1 MKDPCAA
8 TSELLEK
15 YFDHEVSDEERS
27 GIETHIEDCPACR
40 DRLKTMEGLR
50 NLLKAPVDEVDQKE
64 DFSRVWLR
72 IERGIQQEETP
83 AWGESIRR
91 WIDLPSILRKRVWV
105 PAAAVIVAI
114 FLALAPSVFKR
125 SPSSSDTSVVEYVE
139 SQNYNVMVY
148 ESEKGNVTVI
158 WLFEGPE
165 KEGLSPS

>member
-1 MKDPCAA
+1 MKDSCAA
-8 TSELLEK
+8 TSELLER

-27 GIETHIEDCPACR
+27 GIETHIEDCSACR
-40 DRLKTMEGLR
+40 DRIKTMEGLR
-50 NLLKAPVDEVDQKE
+50 NLLKSPVDEVEQKE

-72 IERGIQQEETP
+72 IERGIQPEETP

-91 WIDLPSILRKRVWV
+91 WIDLILRKRVWV

-114 FLALAPSVFKR
+114 FLALAPSVLKR
-125 SPSSSDTSVVEYVE
+125 SPSSSDPSVVEYVE
-139 SQNYNVMVY
+139 SQDYNVMVY

>member
-1 MKDPCAA
+1 MKDSCAA
-8 TSELLEK
+8 TLELLEK

-27 GIETHIEDCPACR
+27 GIETHIEDCPDCR
-40 DRLKTMEGLR
+40 DRLRTMEGLR
-50 NLLKAPVDEVDQKE
+50 HLLKAPVDEVEQKE

-72 IERGIQQEETP
+72 IERGIQPEETP

-91 WIDLPSILRKRVWV
+91 WIDLILRKRVWV

-114 FLALAPSVFKR
+114 FLALTPSVLKR
-125 SPSSSDTSVVEYVE
+125 SPSSSDPSVVEYVE
-139 SQNYNVMVY
+139 SQDYNVMVY